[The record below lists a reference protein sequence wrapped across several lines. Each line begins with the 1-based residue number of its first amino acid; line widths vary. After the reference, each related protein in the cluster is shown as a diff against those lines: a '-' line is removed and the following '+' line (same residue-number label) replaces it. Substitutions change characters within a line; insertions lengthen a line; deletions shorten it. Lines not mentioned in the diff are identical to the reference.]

1 MVAVTK
7 QTNVGKITQIIGP
20 VIDAEFPSGK
30 LPRIYN
36 ALTIEGINPSGA
48 NVSVTCEVQQL
59 LGDNKVRAVAM
70 SGTDGLVRNMEIV
83 DTGAPISVPVGK
95 VTLGRIFNVLGKPVD
110 EKGDVDMS
118 LTSPIHRSAPK
129 LTELETKPKVFETG
143 IKVIDLLTPY
153 RQGGKIGLFGGAGV
167 GKTVI
172 MMELI
177 NNIAINHGGVSVF
190 AGVGER
196 TREGN
201 DLYNEMIES
210 KVINPDNPEESKIAL
225 VYGQMNEPPG
235 ARMRVGLSGLT
246 MAEYFRDVNKQDV
259 LLFVDNIFRFIQAGS
274 EVSALLGR
282 MPSAVGYQPTLGT
295 DVGDLQ
301 ERITSTKEGSITSVQ
316 AVYVPA
322 DDLTDPAPATTFAH
336 LDGTTVLSRVLASK
350 GIYPAVDPLDSTSTM
365 LQPSV
370 VGQEHYDT
378 ARAVQST
385 LQRYKELQDIIAIL
399 GLDELSEDDRRTVNR
414 ARKIERFLSQ
424 PFFVAEVFTGSPG
437 KYVTL
442 EETIK
447 GFQMILNGDLDDL
460 PEQAFYLVG
469 NIDEA
474 KEKAEK
480 LQKS

>member
-1 MVAVTK
+1 MVATTEK
-7 QTNVGKITQIIGP
+7 NVGKIVQIIGP

-36 ALTIEGINPSGA
+36 ALTVKGTNSAGQDL
-48 NVSVTCEVQQL
+48 SVTCEVQQL
-59 LGDNKVRAVAM
+59 LGDNQVRAVAM
-70 SGTDGLVRNMEIV
+70 STTDGLVRGLDIV
-83 DTGAPISVPVGK
+83 DTGSPISVPVGK
-95 VTLGRIFNVLGKPVD
+95 CTLGRIFNVLGEPVD
-110 EKGDVDMS
+110 EKGPVNVTE
-118 LTSPIHRSAPK
+118 TSPIHRPAPK
-129 LTELETKPKVFETG
+129 LVDLEVSPKVFETG

-177 NNIAINHGGVSVF
+177 NNIAIQHGGVSVF
-190 AGVGER
+190 GGVGER

-210 KVINPDNPEESKIAL
+210 KVINADNPEDSKIAL

-235 ARMRVGLSGLT
+235 ARMRVGLSALT

-259 LLFVDNIFRFIQAGS
+259 LLFIDNIFRFVQAGS

-295 DVGDLQ
+295 DMGDLQ
-301 ERITSTKEGSITSVQ
+301 ERITSTKDGSITSVQ

-336 LDGTTVLSRVLASK
+336 LDGTTVLSRGLASK
-350 GIYPAVDPLDSTSTM
+350 GIYPAVDPLGSTSTM
-365 LQPSV
+365 LQANI
-370 VGQEHYDT
+370 VGDDHYGT

-399 GLDELSEDDRRTVNR
+399 GLDELSEEDRQTVDR

-442 EETIK
+442 EDTIK
-447 GFQMILNGDLDDL
+447 GFKMILNGELDSL
-460 PEQAFYLVG
+460 PEQAFYMVG
-469 NIDEA
+469 NINEVIA
-474 KEKAEK
+474 KGEK
-480 LQKS
+480 LKKG